1 MEDPYIIPI
10 KDPYTK
16 DKNQIL
22 MTVMIRLGKKYRKIA
37 KAELNFYK
45 KYFLGSNKGI
55 DKWVHLELLQTQ
67 LEQMGHNTNI
77 LKTVINT
84 GKIYMKSELIDPG
97 LGDLGKNKTNSSLDN
112 ISIFTSTTNASV
124 MSQILKNNIKNIS
137 LTRDKTANTRTEKYR
152 SITEHTNEF
161 LKKLKNRK
169 EYTDDELLEDILED
183 IPGKI
188 T

>member
-1 MEDPYIIPI
+1 MENPYIIPI
-10 KDPYTK
+10 KDPFTK
-16 DKNQIL
+16 EKNQFL

-45 KYFLGSNKGI
+45 KYFLGANKGI

-84 GKIYMKSELIDPG
+84 GKIYMKSELIDDG
-97 LGDLGKNKTNSSLDN
+97 LNDLDKNKIISNPALDN

-169 EYTDDELLEDILED
+169 EYTEDELLEDILED
-183 IPGKI
+183 VQG
-188 T
+188 